1 MDLAGGLVVLAAVEV
16 TAERLGLALSTSV
29 VDAAGHEVLTA
40 RMPGA
45 PWFTP
50 HVCRTKA
57 RTSVAMGM
65 DSGAVAELAAAYP
78 DLMPVLDEQL
88 PFTLT
93 TLQGG
98 VLVRVGDQIAGA
110 VACSGATP
118 AQDEECA
125 RAGIAA
131 WLAARPA

>member
-1 MDLAGGLVVLAAVEV
+1 MDLAGGLVVLAAVEA
-16 TAERLGLALSTSV
+16 TAGRLGLALSTSV

-57 RTSVAMGM
+57 RSSVAMGM
-65 DSGAVAELAAAYP
+65 DSAEIAGLAAAYP
-78 DLMPVLDEQL
+78 TLMPVIDEQL

-98 VLVRVGDQIAGA
+98 VVVQIDDAVVGA

-118 AQDEECA
+118 QQDEDCA
-125 RAGIAA
+125 RAGVEEWRIA
-131 WLAARPA
+131 RG

>member
-1 MDLAGGLVVLAAVEV
+1 MDLIDARVIVAAVEV
-16 TAERLGLALSTSV
+16 RAGELGLVLSTSV

-57 RTSVAMGM
+57 RSAVALGM
-65 DSGAVAELAAAYP
+65 DSAEIAGLAAAYP
-78 DLMPVLDEQL
+78 TLVPVIDEQL

-98 VLVRVGDQIAGA
+98 VVVRVDDAVVGA

-118 AQDEECA
+118 EQDEDCA
-125 RAGIAA
+125 RAGVEE
-131 WLAARPA
+131 WLTARG

>member
-1 MDLAGGLVVLAAVEV
+1 MDLTDARVIVAAIEAQAGE
-16 TAERLGLALSTSV
+16 LGLALCTSV

-50 HVCRTKA
+50 QVCRTKA
-57 RTSVAMGM
+57 RSSVAMGM
-65 DSGAVAELAAAYP
+65 DSAEIAGLAAAYP
-78 DLMPVLDEQL
+78 TLMPVIDEQL

-98 VLVRVGDQIAGA
+98 VVVRVDDAVLGA

-118 AQDEECA
+118 QQDEDCA
-125 RAGIAA
+125 RAGVEE
-131 WLAARPA
+131 WLTARG

>member
-1 MDLAGGLVVLAAVEV
+1 MDLTDARVILDAVE
-16 TAERLGLALSTSV
+16 AEAVALGLALSTSV
-29 VDAAGHEVLTA
+29 VDASGHEVLTA

-57 RTSVAMGM
+57 RTAVAMGR
-65 DSGAVAELAAAYP
+65 DSGDVAGLAEAYP
-78 DLMPVLDEQL
+78 ALMPVIDEQL
-88 PFTLT
+88 PFALT

-98 VLVRVGDQIAGA
+98 VVVPVDDEIVGA
-110 VACSGATP
+110 VACSGASP
-118 AQDEECA
+118 QQDEDCA

-131 WLAARPA
+131 WLAQRH